1 MLQNLLSWFRFRLYC
16 NLAFL
21 RPANFIL
28 EGSIKADL
36 FSFISFDKNS
46 IIRLGNGFC
55 LKKSIIRV
63 TESEITI
70 GKNAQITD
78 ARLLF
83 SKSKIQTGDSFKV
96 KGAMVSLNNGTLFTA
111 GNYLMIC
118 KEDYHKAGFF
128 ANNTK
133 VQLGENVN
141 IRAHISC
148 SDSVFTIGNNV
159 FLNQGTQVR
168 CHQSVQFGSNILVS
182 YECIIFDTNTHAA
195 DPENRYQEM
204 KDGFPNQAIQTEAT
218 KAKVITAP
226 VVIGN
231 NAWIGIRAIILKGT
245 ELGDAVI
252 VGAAAVVSGKKVPNG
267 KIVYGNPAIIK
278 E

>member
-21 RPANFIL
+21 RPSNFVL
-28 EGSIKADL
+28 EGRINADF

-46 IIRLGNGFC
+46 TVRLGKGC
-55 LKKSIIRV
+55 MLKKSVIRV
-63 TESEITI
+63 TQSELIIGNNAEIT
-70 GKNAQITD
+70 G
-78 ARLLF
+78 ARLLL
-83 SKSKIQTGDSFKV
+83 SRSKIQTGDSFKV
-96 KGAMVSLNNGTLFTA
+96 KGAMISFSNGSMLAA

-128 ANNTK
+128 ANNAK

-141 IRAHISC
+141 IRAHVSC
-148 SDSVFTIGNNV
+148 SDSSFTIGNNV

-182 YECIIFDTNTHAA
+182 YDCIIFDTNTHAVEA
-195 DPENRYQEM
+195 ENRYQEM

-245 ELGDAVI
+245 QLGDGVI
-252 VGAAAVVSGKKVPNG
+252 VGAASVVSGKKVPNG

>member
-21 RPANFIL
+21 RPANFVL
-28 EGSIKADL
+28 EGRIKADF

-46 IIRLGNGFC
+46 IVRLGKGFR
-55 LKKSIIRV
+55 LKKTVIRV
-63 TESEITI
+63 TESELTI
-70 GKNAQITD
+70 GNNAEINGG
-78 ARLLF
+78 RLLL
-83 SKSKIQTGDSFKV
+83 SKSKLQTGDSFNV
-96 KGAMVSLNNGTLFTA
+96 KAAMVSLNNGTLFTA

-118 KEDYHKAGFF
+118 KEDYHKAGLF
-128 ANNTK
+128 ANKAK

-141 IRAHISC
+141 IRAHVSC

-182 YECIIFDTNTHAA
+182 YDCIIFDTNTHAVEA
-195 DPENRYQEM
+195 ENRYQEM
-204 KDGFPNQAIQTEAT
+204 KDGFPNQAIQTDAT
-218 KAKVITAP
+218 KGKVITAP

-245 ELGDAVI
+245 ELGDGVI

-267 KIVYGNPAIIK
+267 KIAYGNPAIIK